1 MSQKNN
7 KRFRLLTV
15 SRFVPEK
22 NIFFLLDVMRL
33 LDANKFELT
42 LIGYGS
48 LYGELQKYAYE
59 FCKFNR
65 TVVRFLE
72 KPSQEVLLD
81 EYRSADAFIFASKT
95 ETQGLVLA
103 EAMANGLPV
112 IAVDAPGSRDIV
124 QSMVNGFL
132 VASVDEMKTTIETL
146 ALDTIL
152 HQKLAH
158 GAVQTAQNYRAEK
171 CIAQLIA
178 HYHHALKK
186 NE

>member
-1 MSQKNN
+1 M
-7 KRFRLLTV
+7 LTV
-15 SRFVPEK
+15 SRFVTEK
-22 NIFFLLDVMRL
+22 NLFFLLDTMRL
-33 LDANKFELT
+33 LDINKFELT

-48 LYGELQKYAYE
+48 LYNELQKYAYG
-59 FCKFNR
+59 FCKFSPNE
-65 TVVRFLE
+65 VRFIE
-72 KPSQEVLLD
+72 KPAQEILSH

-132 VASVDEMKTTIETL
+132 VANIDEMKTKLETL
-146 ALDTIL
+146 ASDNHL
-152 HQKLAH
+152 HQKLSQ

-171 CIAQLIA
+171 CIAQLIE
-178 HYHHALKK
+178 HYHHVLKG